1 MCMLFGLCPAQRLKI
16 PHDVADVNTT
26 TNKFHAVILHF
37 VKNVCPLPA
46 DYRHADQIDHQLA
59 SPERITSVLPSSG
72 EFRGPRFNNS
82 ACENELSLNFGFD
95 RRDLQ
100 HCSSTAAM
108 PKSNG
113 NAKDNGTTSR

>member
-46 DYRHADQIDHQLA
+46 DYRHARQIDHQLA
-59 SPERITSVLPSSG
+59 SPDRITSVLPSSV

-82 ACENELSLNFGFD
+82 ARENELSVNSSVD
-95 RRDLQ
+95 RCDLE
-100 HCSSTAAM
+100 HYSPAVPDVS
-108 PKSNG
+108 
-113 NAKDNGTTSR
+113 